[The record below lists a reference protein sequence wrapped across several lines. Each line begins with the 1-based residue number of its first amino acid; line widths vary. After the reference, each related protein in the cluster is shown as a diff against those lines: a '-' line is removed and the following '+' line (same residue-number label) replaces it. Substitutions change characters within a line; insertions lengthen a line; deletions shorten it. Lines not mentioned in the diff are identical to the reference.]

1 MRSDVEKEGNRVI
14 ETVRAQFYSYL
25 EQRLMLIG
33 VLQRDEDEDEDR
45 GGADKSRRPQRPQPQ
60 RHPCVARRTRLLP
73 CGGFVV
79 GVPVIVCTV
88 VVCVPMTVGVPMVVS
103 MSMVSRVFAVC
114 VPMTVLFVRLAG
126 VLEAWWFVVG
136 VTMIM

>member
-1 MRSDVEKEGNRVI
+1 M
-14 ETVRAQFYSYL
+14 
-25 EQRLMLIG
+25 
-33 VLQRDEDEDEDR
+33 
-45 GGADKSRRPQRPQPQ
+45 
-60 RHPCVARRTRLLP
+60 
-73 CGGFVV
+73 